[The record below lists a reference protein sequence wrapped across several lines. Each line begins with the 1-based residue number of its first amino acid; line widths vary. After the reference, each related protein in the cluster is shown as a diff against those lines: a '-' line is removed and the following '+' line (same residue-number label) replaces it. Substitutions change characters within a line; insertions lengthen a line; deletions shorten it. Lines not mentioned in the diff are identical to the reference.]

1 MEWVRIVLLSIAILL
16 GLILLILIYNLVLE
30 PFAYE
35 IDVKGKGKLGTLEG
49 KLQLRSLLRFLRINV
64 GYENKSIYYNGSI
77 FWGKFILFSSNA
89 DDKKR
94 KDKKKNK
101 DSDKGTEDTGS
112 DSVDGSDTCDRTES
126 GDEEKKSDN
135 RGSEVHS
142 NTYAEEGSGS
152 GIDAKEGIGG
162 KSVVDATDRE
172 TVDIPENGFEDD
184 VFEGDEFKDFN
195 PMKVK
200 LTEETPEKKSIF
212 KTINKI
218 KNANLNYAFII
229 KNVKRIFH
237 AIRVKRFEADCDYSF
252 GAPDTTGK
260 AVGVMSMLPF
270 MYGEKV
276 DMRPDFLAED
286 VMLDGVLSMKGSV
299 RIISLAV
306 PALKILWEI
315 WRKTK

>member
-30 PFAYE
+30 PFTYE
-35 IDVKGKGKLGTLEG
+35 IDVNGKGKLGTLEG
-49 KLQLRSLLRFLRINV
+49 KFQLRSLLRFLRINV

-142 NTYAEEGSGS
+142 NTYAEKGSGS

-162 KSVVDATDRE
+162 KSVVDATERD

-212 KTINKI
+212 KTISKI

-237 AIRVKRFEADCDYSF
+237 AIRVKKFEADCDYSF

-270 MYGEKV
+270 MYGKKV

-315 WRKTK
+315 WHKTK